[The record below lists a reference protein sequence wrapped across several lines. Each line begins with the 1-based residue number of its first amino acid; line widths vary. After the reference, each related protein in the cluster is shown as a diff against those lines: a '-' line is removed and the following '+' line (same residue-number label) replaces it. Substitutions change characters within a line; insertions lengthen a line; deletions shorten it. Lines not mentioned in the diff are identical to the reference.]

1 MNISP
6 SLLLRNR
13 LKNSIDIINSLNDEF
28 YNKVTLFCELS
39 LQCLKKKGKIIT
51 FGNGGSAS
59 DAIHLTGELVGK
71 FMLTRNPINSICLN
85 TNISVITSIANDLDY
100 ENIFLRQLEA
110 HTADND
116 IVLAISTSG
125 TSKNITKCFN
135 FFNKYKI
142 NCFLFTGNKVVL
154 NENYI
159 KSINVPSSSVDKI
172 QEIFFFFMHS
182 YCEYLEKILYNNV
195 K

>member
-1 MNISP
+1 MFLYRNTYNIY
-6 SLLLRNR
+6 LDNYLR
-13 LKNSIDIINSLNDEF
+13 L
-28 YNKVTLFCELS
+28 T
-39 LQCLKKKGKIIT
+39 GKIISLYNIYVYRIYN
-51 FGNGGSAS
+51 F
-59 DAIHLTGELVGK
+59 IY
-71 FMLTRNPINSICLN
+71 FFN

>member
-71 FMLTRNPINSICLN
+71 FML
-85 TNISVITSIANDLDY
+85 
-100 ENIFLRQLEA
+100 
-110 HTADND
+110 
-116 IVLAISTSG
+116 SG
-125 TSKNITKCFN
+125 S
-135 FFNKYKI
+135 
-142 NCFLFTGNKVVL
+142 
-154 NENYI
+154 
-159 KSINVPSSSVDKI
+159 
-172 QEIFFFFMHS
+172 
-182 YCEYLEKILYNNV
+182 
-195 K
+195 